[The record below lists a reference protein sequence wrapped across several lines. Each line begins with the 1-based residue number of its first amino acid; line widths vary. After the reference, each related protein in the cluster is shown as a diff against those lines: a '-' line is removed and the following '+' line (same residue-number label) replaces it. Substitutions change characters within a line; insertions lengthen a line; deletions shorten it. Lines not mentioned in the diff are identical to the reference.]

1 MQLFK
6 INKKGVLSELN
17 KLDFI
22 ENDAYIIDDN
32 STIYLWFGNGINKKQ
47 KDKAIQKARELN
59 KSRNGSAKLLSMQ
72 EDKEYGSFMAMMD
85 DLQKGVKEGD
95 IPRRPEFKLKE
106 KKEEKE
112 KEQKKVKEEIKPE
125 KTEELVEEPAKEEIK
140 PEKTE
145 ELVEEAEKKALGVY
159 EWLEQLQTYRKVKEE
174 KLEAPIQ
181 KTKNLKETQKE
192 SIPSEVTSELQG
204 EAQVQEKEEEPEFN
218 FEEKVK
224 TAAYFVSEQG
234 YTYEELCYILAEKII
249 LEQPFGYASKEQIR
263 KKAEEIFHSSTSY
276 DELCWLIGE
285 MNVLIDTNFY
295 NF

>member
-1 MQLFK
+1 
-6 INKKGVLSELN
+6 EP
-17 KLDFI
+17 
-22 ENDAYIIDDN
+22 A
-32 STIYLWFGNGINKKQ
+32 
-47 KDKAIQKARELN
+47 
-59 KSRNGSAKLLSMQ
+59 
-72 EDKEYGSFMAMMD
+72 
-85 DLQKGVKEGD
+85 
-95 IPRRPEFKLKE
+95 
-106 KKEEKE
+106 
-112 KEQKKVKEEIKPE
+112 KEEIKPE